1 MSFIPYTKEWVKGEI
16 LQGKVMVVAGL
27 LLVLCLFFIFKNENT
42 VLKGMFMPIALL
54 MVLNL
59 GYGSFVLYSR
69 PKHLEVISKLYQQ
82 NRQEAIQKELIK
94 AQADN
99 KNYTTIKP
107 IWAIFIVTS
116 TIIFFFIK
124 NEYYKGLTLGL
135 IFLFVSFL
143 LIDTLLHHRLK
154 PYLEVLIKSTC

>member
-1 MSFIPYTKEWVKGEI
+1 MSLITYTKEWVKGEI

-27 LLVLCLFFIFKNENT
+27 LLILFLFFIFKNENT
-42 VLKGMFMPIALL
+42 VLKGMFIPIALL

-82 NRQEAIQKELIK
+82 NKQKAIQKELIK
-94 AQADN
+94 VQADN
-99 KNYTTIKP
+99 RNYTIIKP
-107 IWAIFIVTS
+107 IWAMFIIAS

-124 NEYYKGLTLGL
+124 NEYYKGLALGL

-143 LIDTLLHHRLK
+143 LIDSLLHHRLK
-154 PYLEVLIKSTC
+154 PYLEALIKSTY